1 MMQKYT
7 RIFVRVHYLLR
18 TVFRERSSRKTTS
31 FEEQIVS
38 EDTLLSVFSRQID
51 VIVLIVLQVLFATRG
66 DLKIGEYHFT

>member
-18 TVFRERSSRKTTS
+18 TVFREHSSRKTTS

-38 EDTLLSVFSRQID
+38 EDTLLSVFSHQIE
-51 VIVLIVLQVLFATRG
+51 VIVLIVLQVLFATRR
-66 DLKIGEYHFT
+66 I